1 MPQLH
6 QLRYTRED
14 TFVVV
19 SDGLTDQIGT
29 RDGGPPRA
37 YGYRRLHE
45 LVARLHHQSAV
56 DIAQAMREDLRQW
69 QGEQMRRDDV
79 TAVIFKPA

>member
-1 MPQLH
+1 
-6 QLRYTRED
+6 
-14 TFVVV
+14 VIV

-37 YGYRRLHE
+37 YGYRRLQA
-45 LVARLHHQSAV
+45 LVARHHSQSAAE
-56 DIAQAMREDLRQW
+56 IAQAMREDLREW

-79 TAVIFKPA
+79 TAVVFKPA